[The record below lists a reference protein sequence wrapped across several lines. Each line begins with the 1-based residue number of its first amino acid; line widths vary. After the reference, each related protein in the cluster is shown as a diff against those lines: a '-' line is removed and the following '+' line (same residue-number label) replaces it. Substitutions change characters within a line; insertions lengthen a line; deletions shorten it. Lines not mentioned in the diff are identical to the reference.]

1 MRKVCVA
8 SDSRATHGGRII
20 EEFSR
25 VGGDSRGHYQPEEGI
40 MKRSRHACRGFLVP
54 FALSVVSLAGI
65 APGIP
70 TLAQADEGKI
80 EVVIKDDGY
89 HVKGHT
95 TPGALTRIILR
106 NEGSMTHGFSSRIL
120 KDVQVR
126 KEGDTREVVAH
137 GVKSFHVDAGK
148 IATLV
153 FTKPVKHDPSTGI
166 SETEQYAFWCD
177 LHPQMRGEFLIV
189 ETRGEVG
196 GG

>member
-1 MRKVCVA
+1 
-8 SDSRATHGGRII
+8 
-20 EEFSR
+20 
-25 VGGDSRGHYQPEEGI
+25 

-65 APGIP
+65 ALGIP

-80 EVVIKDDGY
+80 EIVIKDDGY